1 MTDKN
6 KELTDRFAD
15 LSRQAHKLVEDK
27 GDSVWTDEEQANF
40 DDIVNAMNN
49 IKACMKREEDL
60 RQADA
65 DAFFKNI
72 QEPQSKNDKKVSFE
86 NAFKN
91 YLRKGPKMDTEDL
104 QILNEALNT
113 GTDSAGGYT
122 VPEELANYIINRM
135 KAFGGMRQAADVIST
150 TTGVKMNFPTSDGTE
165 EMGEIV
171 AENAGVSELAPTFG
185 IRDLEV
191 FKYSSKYIAVSWEL
205 LQDSNVD
212 IVRFIVNRLSERIA
226 RIQNNHFTV
235 GTGTGQPK
243 GMITAATGATA
254 VTAIN
259 FDSMMALIHSID
271 PAYRQGAY
279 FMANDAAILTM
290 STLKD
295 TTGRPLWLPD
305 IVGGTPGTF
314 LGKRILL
321 NQDMPTANPVAY
333 GDFKGYTIRDV
344 RNSIEM
350 RRFDEWNFAQK
361 GQIGFCQWMRSGG
374 NLLIPD
380 AIRKMVVQAAT
391 PGVGG

>member
-6 KELTDRFAD
+6 KELADRFAD
-15 LSRQAHKLVEDK
+15 LSRQAHQMVTDK
-27 GDSVWTDEEQANF
+27 GDSVWTDEEQTKF
-40 DDIVNAMNN
+40 DNLVNEMNQ
-49 IKACMKREEDL
+49 IKAKQKNIENL
-60 RQADA
+60 RKADA
-65 DAFFKNI
+65 DAFFENV
-72 QEPQSKNDKKVSFE
+72 QQPQSKDDKVIPFNK
-86 NAFKN
+86 AFQN
-91 YLRKGPKMDTEDL
+91 YIRKGPKMDSEEL

-122 VPEELANYIINRM
+122 VPEELANYVIEVM
-135 KAFGGMRQAADVIST
+135 KEFGGMRQAANVIST
-150 TTGVKMNFPTSDGTE
+150 STGVKMSFPTSDGTA

-171 AENAGVSELAPTFG
+171 AENAAVSELAPTFG

-191 FKYSSKYIAVSWEL
+191 FKYSSKYIAISWEL
-205 LQDSNVD
+205 LQDTNID
-212 IVRFIVNRLSERIA
+212 IVRFIVKRLSERIA
-226 RIQNNHFTV
+226 RVQNNHFTV

-254 VTAIN
+254 VTAID
-259 FDSMMALIHSID
+259 FDSMMALMHSID

-344 RNSIEM
+344 IGSTEM

-361 GQIGFCQWMRSGG
+361 GQIGFCQWIRSGA
-374 NLLIPD
+374 NLLVPD
-380 AIRKMVVQAAT
+380 AIRKMVVQASA